1 MLGSAKRLLSQF
13 TERSVGEDGD
23 AAAAGR
29 TATDGGGRTMDRGPG
44 DAAAGPSLYECPS
57 CEQVYVAVDKRT
69 CATCDDTVAEV
80 VSTN

>member
-1 MLGSAKRLLSQF
+1 MLGSARRLLGRF

-29 TATDGGGRTMDRGPG
+29 TATGGGDQPMDEGSG
-44 DAAAGPSLYECPS
+44 DAAVEPSLYECPS

-80 VSTN
+80 VSID